1 MEIHPRASPACVQEG
16 DAARRH
22 TRYAC
27 RSRFA
32 TNVPWRADDRHMLRY
47 RRQALNRNWR
57 PASMIRRALYDASV
71 FALAIPIGIVLG
83 AASVAMARF
92 QGRT

>member
-1 MEIHPRASPACVQEG
+1 
-16 DAARRH
+16 
-22 TRYAC
+22 
-27 RSRFA
+27 
-32 TNVPWRADDRHMLRY
+32 
-47 RRQALNRNWR
+47 
-57 PASMIRRALYDASV
+57 MIRRALYDASV